1 MEYALSPNIDPVVPR
16 SWEKG
21 PSDEVVDPNISEE
34 FIIIKPTSKMQYI
47 KDHSLAIIIGLIILV
62 LAVVIIVF
70 VSTEKISK
78 NNRFKPYG
86 MERTYFQYVI

>member
-1 MEYALSPNIDPVVPR
+1 MENTSSTEYTPAVPRRWDMVSENVIDPNV
-16 SWEKG
+16 
-21 PSDEVVDPNISEE
+21 NEE

-86 MERTYFQYVI
+86 LERPYFQYVI